1 MCTRD
6 GRTQSA
12 RACKPALLH
21 LALRTLGFRTLVFG
35 SEDLGFRTSI
45 NGHQVSLSGPGFQ
58 DLDKRALGFTFRTWV
73 SGPRKLSI
81 LRSSYLFPV
90 TFLCV
95 HRHFSPASSFLVTF
109 LCIHRHFSLR
119 PVITDVRA
127 DSATENASRWSVIG
141 RAGSA
146 AENPS
151 ETPSHP
157 TDHGRTDLVNLY
169 IKFRLLRACVCL
181 SFTYLFIFCPN
192 NISLSLSA
200 HRRQTQAAPVF
211 FTLLFLLF
219 TAHREGVRLW
229 GGDAG

>member
-12 RACKPALLH
+12 RACKLALLH
-21 LALRTLGFRTLVFG
+21 LALRTLAFRISVFG

-45 NGHQVSLSGPGFQ
+45 NGHWVSLLGPGFQ

-95 HRHFSPASSFLVTF
+95 HRHFSPASSFPVTF
-109 LCIHRHFSLR
+109 LCVQWSQTDRRTHGLK
-119 PVITDVRA
+119 PVHPSVRA
-127 DSATENASRWSVIG
+127 GSAIENASRWSIIG

-146 AENPS
+146 VENAS
-151 ETPSHP
+151 RTPSHP
-157 TDHGRTDLVNLY
+157 PDRHGLSEFIYKIRFTILRIIFDDKTDL
-169 IKFRLLRACVCL
+169 R
-181 SFTYLFIFCPN
+181 
-192 NISLSLSA
+192 
-200 HRRQTQAAPVF
+200 
-211 FTLLFLLF
+211 
-219 TAHREGVRLW
+219 VR
-229 GGDAG
+229 